1 MTISRNGSHVCS
13 TEKRSAPP
21 RSLVPCPLRRAAP
34 PCPTG
39 QARNRQGGLEGFPQR
54 FQGTKKKGRQSFVV
68 MFLRPRQHFT
78 TISLRLGT
86 YAAGKQPP
94 LIALAPSRGGAKKKR
109 HPLNGKASVHVRSHH
124 KYCIICLV
132 SYVLYFSWRWCER
145 RSAHSL
151 EITRRHSY
159 ASTSCSHIV
168 LTTSFVRPSV
178 ARRLLLAPS
187 GSYTSASEFVCQ
199 SCSCCTPACGD
210 E

>member
-1 MTISRNGSHVCS
+1 MEARRRLPVPWSRARCGA
-13 TEKRSAPP
+13 TR
-21 RSLVPCPLRRAAP
+21 P

-39 QARNRQGGLEGFPQR
+39 QARNPRDAWKASPRDFKEP
-54 FQGTKKKGRQSFVV
+54 KKGDNLLFV

-94 LIALAPSRGGAKKKR
+94 LIALAPSRGGPKKKR